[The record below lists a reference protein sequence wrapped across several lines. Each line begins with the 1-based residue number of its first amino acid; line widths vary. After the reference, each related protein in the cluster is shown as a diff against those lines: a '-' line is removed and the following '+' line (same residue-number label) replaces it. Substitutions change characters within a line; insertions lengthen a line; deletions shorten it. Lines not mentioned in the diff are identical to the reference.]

1 MISVDS
7 LRVLGI
13 GLLLVCT
20 WSCSGDGKRPS
31 PRRETVLYTEANDQ
45 RAGEQAS
52 LHVGGEMGFVDDPEL
67 QAYVEAVGQRLA
79 HFAPRGRFPYQ
90 FQVVDQDAPNA
101 FALPGGYI
109 YVSRGLLVLANS
121 ESELAGVLGHEII
134 HVAARHA
141 ASRQALIRG
150 MSGPMKLLAGGS
162 VAGFGR
168 DQEREADRLGQGLA
182 GLAGYDPEGLA
193 IFLRSMEFEE
203 RLALGGSRH
212 PRFYDSH
219 PATSERVATAAG
231 RARNVSWVPMPEIAP
246 NRANFLSHIEGLVV
260 GTSPSEGVF
269 QGERFVHPELGFTL
283 RFPPGWE
290 GQNTRQAVGAVS
302 PRRDGAIFLEHQG
315 RGTSAQRAAQSFLSS
330 ERGQGLRVGAV
341 QPIRIRNLDGARVEG
356 SASGMAI
363 VIAWL
368 AYDGSIY
375 RITGVSRPPRNR
387 YEGSFRAVV
396 RSFRPLA
403 PDAKLALR
411 ERRLRIVTARAAE
424 TIAEL
429 SRRSGNT
436 WNIQETAVMNDV
448 FANVRFRGGEL
459 VKVAVEEDYAT
470 ERRPRASGSVAP
482 AP

>member
-1 MISVDS
+1 MIPGDF

-13 GLLLVCT
+13 GLLVLST
-20 WSCSGDGKRPS
+20 WSCSGGGKRPA
-31 PRRETVLYTEANDQ
+31 PRHETVLYTEANDQ

-52 LHVGGEMGFVDDPEL
+52 LQVGGQLGFVDDPEL
-67 QAYVEAVGQRLA
+67 QDYVEAVGQRLA

-90 FQVVDQDAPNA
+90 FKVVDQDAPNA
-101 FALPGGYI
+101 FALPGGFI

-121 ESELAGVLGHEII
+121 EAELAGVLGHEII

-150 MSGPMKLLAGGS
+150 MSGPMRLLAGGS
-162 VAGFGR
+162 VASFGR

-193 IFLRSMEFEE
+193 VFLRAMEFEE

-231 RARNVSWVPMPEIAP
+231 RARNVSWVPKPEVAP
-246 NRANFLSHIEGLVV
+246 DRATFLGHTEGLLV

-269 QGERFVHPELGFTL
+269 QGERFVHPELAFTL

-302 PRRDGAIFLEHQG
+302 PRHDGAIFLEHQG
-315 RGTSAQRAAQSFLSS
+315 GGSSPQRAAQSFLAS
-330 ERGQGLRVGAV
+330 ERGHGLRVGAI
-341 QPIRIRNLDGARVEG
+341 QPIRIRSLEGARVEG
-356 SASGMAI
+356 SASGLAV
-363 VIAWL
+363 VISWL

-375 RITGVSRPPRNR
+375 RITGVSRPPRSR

-403 PDAKLALR
+403 PDAKLELR
-411 ERRLRIVTARAAE
+411 ERRLRVATARAGE
-424 TIAEL
+424 TIAQL

-448 FANVRFRGGEL
+448 FADVRFRGGEL

-470 ERRPRASGSVAP
+470 RRRPRASGSASP